1 MKKTHYLEEISSPE
15 DLRRLPREAMG
26 DLATEI
32 RRFLVERV
40 KEHGGHLASNP
51 FWIRLSGE
59 EVTLG

>member
-32 RRFLVERV
+32 R
-40 KEHGGHLASNP
+40 HGLARQAARGH
-51 FWIRLSGE
+51 G
-59 EVTLG
+59 